1 MEDLEFLL
9 RLCTAVFA
17 GLCIGFERQWRH
29 KSAGLK
35 TTMLVTA
42 GAAIFTMLAIQF
54 SDFSENVDVTRI
66 IAQVVS
72 GIGFLGAG
80 IIFKEG
86 LNVHGL
92 TTATTM
98 WCSAAIG
105 CVAGSG
111 YFIQTIIC
119 TVLVLLV
126 NIALQPLDRLLK
138 SRNTQ
143 EDSSDE

>member
-1 MEDLEFLL
+1 MENSEFLL
-9 RLCTAVFA
+9 RLSTAVFA

-42 GAAIFTMLAIQF
+42 GSAIFTMLAIQF

-98 WCSAAIG
+98 WCTAAIG

-111 YFIQTIIC
+111 YFIQTVIC
-119 TVLVLLV
+119 TVLVLIV
-126 NIALQPLDRLLK
+126 NIALQPLDKWLK
-138 SRNTQ
+138 SRNPQ
-143 EDSSDE
+143 EGTRNE